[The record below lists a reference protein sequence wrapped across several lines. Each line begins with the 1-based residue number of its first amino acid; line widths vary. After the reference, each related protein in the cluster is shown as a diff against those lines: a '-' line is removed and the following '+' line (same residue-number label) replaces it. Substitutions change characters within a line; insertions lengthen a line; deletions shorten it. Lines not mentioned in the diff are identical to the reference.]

1 MISRRISFA
10 AIAALVCTVVAAR
23 MPMKWTATLAP
34 QGGTSIA
41 GTATVEPAGGQS
53 KATVTLTGGAP
64 NATYPWHVHAG
75 ACGGNGKVV
84 GPATAYT
91 PLKTDTYGA
100 AKVTVTLPFAAPDSG
115 SYYVNIHKSPTDM
128 GTIVSCGNLTMAM

>member
-23 MPMKWTATLAP
+23 MPMKWTATLQP
-34 QGGTSIA
+34 GSGSSIS
-41 GTATVEPAGGQS
+41 GSATVEPAGGQS
-53 KATVTLTGGAP
+53 KATVTLTGGSP
-64 NATYPWHVHAG
+64 NTTYPWHVHAG

-91 PLKTDTYGA
+91 PIKTDAYGGG
-100 AKVTVTLPFAAPDSG
+100 KVTVTLPFAAPDSG
-115 SYYVNIHKSPTDM
+115 SYYVNVHKSATDM